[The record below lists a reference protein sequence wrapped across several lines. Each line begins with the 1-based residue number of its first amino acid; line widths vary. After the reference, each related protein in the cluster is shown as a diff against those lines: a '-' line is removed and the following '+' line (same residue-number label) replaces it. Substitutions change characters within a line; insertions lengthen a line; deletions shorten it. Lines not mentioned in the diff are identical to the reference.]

1 MITRER
7 GAHLH
12 GAPPPVTAHGG
23 IITKRKKRNTMK
35 RLTKR
40 EIEAAI
46 ELAEG
51 QRDEAPEDTISRLRY
66 CFPDLAES
74 DLLAMALRHPDVMKA
89 RARSWSLK
97 PHSMAT
103 GWRSAW
109 TRGGRFSAML

>member
-74 DLLAMALRHPDVMKA
+74 DLLAMALPKRRALHRRSPKHAPQPSAA
-89 RARSWSLK
+89 R
-97 PHSMAT
+97 
-103 GWRSAW
+103 
-109 TRGGRFSAML
+109 